1 MAAVTCPRCGLS
13 FYPALGAQGCP
24 RCGLPFG
31 PVATSQPAPPPPY
44 RPPPAPPRSGAPEPE
59 ALAGHAMGSL
69 VLSVAGL
76 GIVLFNVFA
85 LVAVALSLRAYFAV
99 NRLQTPAAQELC
111 PRARRWAVG
120 SFWLSTT
127 VAALTL
133 MGWYLS
139 G

>member
-1 MAAVTCPRCGLS
+1 M
-13 FYPALGAQGCP
+13 
-24 RCGLPFG
+24 PFG
-31 PVATSQPAPPPPY
+31 PVGAAQP
-44 RPPPAPPRSGAPEPE
+44 RPPQPRPPQPGGPEPE

-76 GIVLFNVFA
+76 GIVLLNVFA
-85 LVAVALSLRAYFAV
+85 LVAVVLSLRAYFAV
-99 NRLQTPAAQELC
+99 NRLQTDAAQRLC

-120 SFWLSTT
+120 SFWLSCTL
-127 VAALTL
+127 AALTL